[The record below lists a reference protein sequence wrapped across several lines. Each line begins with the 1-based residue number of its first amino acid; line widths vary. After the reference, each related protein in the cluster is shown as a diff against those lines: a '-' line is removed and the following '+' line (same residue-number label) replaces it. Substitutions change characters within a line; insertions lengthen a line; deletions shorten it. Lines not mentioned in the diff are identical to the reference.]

1 MAEASSTKPSGAV
14 DVGGAVRQG
23 EELDIAA
30 VDAWLKAQV
39 PDLRGAPEITQYSG
53 GASNW
58 TYRLKYPDRDLILR
72 RPPAGTKAASAH
84 DMMREYRIQHTLKPV
99 YPTVP
104 TMVAACDDHA
114 VLGCDFYVMERLEG
128 IIPRANLP
136 RDVKLDATQVRRL
149 CTNVLDELI
158 ALHKADYKKAGL
170 ETLYKGAG
178 FCKRQVGG
186 WDQRYEKVVTWN
198 VPSFRKV
205 RRWLKANCPD
215 DSGACMIHNDW
226 RFDNVVLDPQDPT
239 KVIGVLDWELATVGD
254 PLIDLGSMLA
264 YWIEPNDN
272 LVMRS
277 MRRQPTHLPGMLTR
291 EEVVRYY
298 FDKTGF
304 SRDHWAFYE
313 VFGLFRLAGIA
324 QQIYY
329 RYHHKQTDN
338 PAFKNFWIVV
348 HALHW
353 RCLQLM
359 RKAV

>member
-39 PDLRGAPEITQYSG
+39 PDLRGAPEITQYWAARTFRTGISAQVSRPRFDLAPSACRHQG
-53 GASNW
+53 GLA
-58 TYRLKYPDRDLILR
+58 D
-72 RPPAGTKAASAH
+72 

-170 ETLYKGAG
+170 EKRSTRARVFRQAAG
-178 FCKRQVGG
+178 
-186 WDQRYEKVVTWN
+186 
-198 VPSFRKV
+198 
-205 RRWLKANCPD
+205 
-215 DSGACMIHNDW
+215 W
-226 RFDNVVLDPQDPT
+226 R
-239 KVIGVLDWELATVGD
+239 
-254 PLIDLGSMLA
+254 LG
-264 YWIEPNDN
+264 
-272 LVMRS
+272 
-277 MRRQPTHLPGMLTR
+277 
-291 EEVVRYY
+291 
-298 FDKTGF
+298 
-304 SRDHWAFYE
+304 
-313 VFGLFRLAGIA
+313 
-324 QQIYY
+324 
-329 RYHHKQTDN
+329 
-338 PAFKNFWIVV
+338 PA
-348 HALHW
+348 L
-353 RCLQLM
+353 
-359 RKAV
+359 